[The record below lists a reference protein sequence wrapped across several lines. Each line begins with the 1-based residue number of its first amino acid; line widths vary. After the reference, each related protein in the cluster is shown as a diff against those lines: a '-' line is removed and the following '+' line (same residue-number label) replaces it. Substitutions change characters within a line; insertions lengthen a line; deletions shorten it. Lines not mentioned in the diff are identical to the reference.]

1 MSTDKPE
8 SEQNPGPVPAPHPP
22 DEPEIT
28 QEESV
33 PVDRRD
39 TEGERMMDELGRERR
54 QKQAED

>member
-1 MSTDKPE
+1 MSTHQPE
-8 SEQNPGPVPAPHPP
+8 SQQTPAPASAPHPP

-39 TEGERMMDELGRERR
+39 TEGERLMDELGRERR
-54 QKQAED
+54 RQDAED

>member
-1 MSTDKPE
+1 MSTHKPE
-8 SEQNPGPVPAPHPP
+8 SQQKPAPAPAPHPP

-39 TEGERMMDELGRERR
+39 TEGERLMDELGRERR

>member
-1 MSTDKPE
+1 MSTHKPE
-8 SEQNPGPVPAPHPP
+8 SQQKPVPAPAPHPP

-39 TEGERMMDELGRERR
+39 TEGERLMGQLGRERR

>member
-1 MSTDKPE
+1 MSNRPDKTPR
-8 SEQNPGPVPAPHPP
+8 PTPAPAPHPP

-39 TEGERMMDELGRERR
+39 TEGERLMDELGRERR

>member
-8 SEQNPGPVPAPHPP
+8 SQRKPTPAPAPHPP

-39 TEGERMMDELGRERR
+39 TEGERLMDQLGRERR
-54 QKQAED
+54 QKEAED

>member
-8 SEQNPGPVPAPHPP
+8 SEQNPKPAPAHPP

-39 TEGERMMDELGRERR
+39 TEGERLMDQLGRERR
-54 QKQAED
+54 QKEAED

>member
-1 MSTDKPE
+1 MTHKSISPDSQTPA
-8 SEQNPGPVPAPHPP
+8 QAPHPP

-39 TEGERMMDELGRERR
+39 TEGERLMEELGRERR
-54 QKQAED
+54 EKEG